1 VTIDLEEIV
10 AIDFHTHAEVGR
22 AGEDGYLTGAGGPGR
37 RGSSTVSPSE
47 REASAPWQKFM
58 TSGRRRRGYRAR
70 SRLSSFGSARDKVV
84 CGTSLDPATLDKL
97 KVERPGSRA
106 RARSRTRCLPS
117 IAIRLAGARGP
128 RSRAKNRHLNRQSSP
143 RAKDGTGSRRATR
156 ARPDL
161 SSQTTNLE
169 ALAKAP

>member
-106 RARSRTRCLPS
+106 RAQDPGLVACRASRFDW
-117 IAIRLAGARGP
+117 LAPA
-128 RSRAKNRHLNRQSSP
+128 A
-143 RAKDGTGSRRATR
+143 R
-156 ARPDL
+156 ARERR
-161 SSQTTNLE
+161 TVT
-169 ALAKAP
+169 

>member
-1 VTIDLEEIV
+1 VTIDLEETV
-10 AIDFHTHAEVGR
+10 AIYFHTHAEVGR

-106 RARSRTRCLPS
+106 RKIPDSLLAEHRDSTGWRPRPALESEEPS
-117 IAIRLAGARGP
+117 PEPAIVT
-128 RSRAKNRHLNRQSSP
+128 QS
-143 RAKDGTGSRRATR
+143 
-156 ARPDL
+156 
-161 SSQTTNLE
+161 
-169 ALAKAP
+169 